1 MWKLQNSNTMEK
13 FECKEELASEALQ
26 NVVGGNSLSK
36 ISVTFSMTART
47 VGSNISA
54 GDDHDSDADSQ
65 M

>member
-1 MWKLQNSNTMEK
+1 MEK

-54 GDDHDSDADSQ
+54 GEDHDSDADSQ